1 VQLRNCS
8 RCGKIFAYVS
18 KRICPDCLQEIEQDF
33 ERIRV
38 YVKANP
44 GATVAEIA
52 SELEIDPDM
61 IMEFVRQ
68 GRSDVVV
75 NGITLQ
81 CERCGADIVLGRY
94 SEECREELDKEL
106 RDSVVSPQA
115 PASAPERDKQRMYT
129 FDLRDEKRK

>member
-52 SELEIDPDM
+52 NELEVDPEL

-75 NGITLQ
+75 NGLALQ
-81 CERCGADIVLGRY
+81 CERCGEDVIMGRY
-94 SEECREELDKEL
+94 CEKCRQELDKEL
-106 RDSVVSPQA
+106 RGSVVSPEA
-115 PASAPERDKQRMYT
+115 PATATERDKQRMYT